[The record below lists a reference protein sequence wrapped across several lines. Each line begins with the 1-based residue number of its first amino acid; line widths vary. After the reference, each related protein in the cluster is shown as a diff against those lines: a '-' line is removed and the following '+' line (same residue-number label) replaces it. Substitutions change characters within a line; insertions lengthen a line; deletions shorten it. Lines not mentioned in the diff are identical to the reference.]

1 MFFKAF
7 FFFPALVLAS
17 IVLEDPSD
25 VIKPAWWKADN
36 TIVPDYDIAMIS
48 TQPSEIK
55 ATHKVD
61 EKQVSADHITWVATA
76 NDTSVLL
83 VANDADF
90 TGSFMNFEKSGYA
103 TNLNTASFW
112 GFNAAINVANASTAV
127 FDHVNVTVHN
137 GAAQFYSYGTDT
149 VINVTNSWLYS
160 SGPISHG
167 LYAAGNGTIHGK
179 NLQVYSGGKRSSS
192 FSGDSPGGY
201 IYVEDSIAHAAGIG
215 SATFYALGLIDA
227 RNVVSLSEN
236 GPVVFSDGAQTATLV
251 NCDCTAGL
259 LGGVAM
265 FSSSTRNSGAVLNL
279 TDTKFTTLG
288 KTMPGLWFGNL
299 IADAYLKNAELN
311 TNSGILVVANY
322 SQITQ
327 DFDYYAD
334 YEDNNSLKPAEVTIA
349 ITESD
354 LKGDLVAYNGS
365 YIGWSLS
372 KYSTWTGTA
381 YSGYKEA
388 TFDVSLDS
396 TSTWTM
402 TADTIVQNF
411 TDSLFTLENVYS
423 RGHNLYYNSTLSTWL
438 NGKSIR
444 LSGGGYA
451 RPIPKTSSRGK
462 RTYKA

>member
-1 MFFKAF
+1 M
-7 FFFPALVLAS
+7 
-17 IVLEDPSD
+17 
-25 VIKPAWWKADN
+25 
-36 TIVPDYDIAMIS
+36 
-48 TQPSEIK
+48 
-55 ATHKVD
+55 
-61 EKQVSADHITWVATA
+61 
-76 NDTSVLL
+76 
-83 VANDADF
+83 
-90 TGSFMNFEKSGYA
+90 
-103 TNLNTASFW
+103 
-112 GFNAAINVANASTAV
+112 
-127 FDHVNVTVHN
+127 
-137 GAAQFYSYGTDT
+137 
-149 VINVTNSWLYS
+149 INVTNSWLYS

-201 IYVEDSIAHAAGIG
+201 IYVEDSIAHSAGIG

-227 RNVVSLSEN
+227 KNVVSLSEN

-265 FSSSTRNSGAVLNL
+265 FSSAIRRSGAVLNL

-299 IADAYLKNAELN
+299 IADVYLNNAELN

-334 YEDNNSLKPAEVTIA
+334 YDDNNSLKPAEVTIA

-402 TADTIVQNF
+402 TADTTVQNF
-411 TDSLFTLENVYS
+411 TDSLSSLENIYS
-423 RGHNLYYNSTLSTWL
+423 HGHTLHYNSTVSTWL
-438 NGKSIR
+438 KGKSVR
-444 LSGGGYA
+444 LPGGGYA
-451 RPIPKTSSRGK
+451 RPISKTSSRG
-462 RTYKA
+462 